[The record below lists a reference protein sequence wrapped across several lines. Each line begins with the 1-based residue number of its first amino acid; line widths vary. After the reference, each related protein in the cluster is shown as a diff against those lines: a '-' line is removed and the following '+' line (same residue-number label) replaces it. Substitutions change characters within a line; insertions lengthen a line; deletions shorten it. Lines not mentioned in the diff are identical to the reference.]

1 MPNSNAPTGLTPRR
15 YRNGAPWTGAA
26 RTYHV
31 PASNTTALFVG
42 DPVVITGTGSPDG
55 YSDVGIAT
63 AGASGRI
70 TGVVVGFRPTAPFT
84 PYKNLPALTEG
95 YVIVADDP
103 ALMFEVQETGTAL
116 AVTAIGQNVN
126 LVAGAGNAGTGS
138 SGWQIDATS
147 GATAATG
154 QLRLIE
160 LQHRADNVIGTNA
173 KWLVALNQSTETGA
187 AGSLGV

>member
-31 PASNTTALFVG
+31 PATNTTALFVG
-42 DPVVITGTGSPDG
+42 DPVVITGTGDSMG
-55 YSDVGIAT
+55 YADVGIAS
-63 AGASGRI
+63 AGTGNRI
-70 TGVVVGFRPTAPFT
+70 TGVVVGFRPTAPFS
-84 PYKNLPALTEG
+84 PNKNLPALTEG

-103 ALMFEVQETGTAL
+103 SLMYEVQETGTPL

-126 LVAGAGNAGTGS
+126 LVAGTGNAGTGS

-147 GATAATG
+147 GATTATG

-160 LQHRADNVIGTNA
+160 LQHRADNVIGANA
-173 KWLVALNQSTETGA
+173 KWLVALNQTTETSA